1 VEREAPALP
10 RGSRAYRLLGIAHY
24 AGHMRWIVVL
34 SLAAISV
41 PAVAQIISGHAVAV
55 DGDTL
60 QMTGERIRLF
70 GIDAPEAD
78 QTCQRG
84 GEVWRC
90 GEDAGRMLASL
101 VDGKPI
107 ECTQRDRDD
116 YGRMVAVCRVAKTD
130 LAMAMVNAGLAVVPP
145 QFTADYVDGEAAAKA
160 RGVGLWGSNF
170 AMPSTYRA
178 AHPQKYAGSGSRA
191 RLPAPATRTR
201 AASSSPA
208 RHDVYYRNCA
218 AARAAGAAPLYRG
231 QPGYRS
237 DMDGDGD
244 GIACEPYRRR

>member
-1 VEREAPALP
+1 MLAVKFYRE
-10 RGSRAYRLLGIAHY
+10 G
-24 AGHMRWIVVL
+24 MRWISVFCLVAFTI
-34 SLAAISV
+34 SMPALAQLAISG
-41 PAVAQIISGHAVAV
+41 PAVAV

-60 QMTGERIRLF
+60 QVTGERIRLF

-84 GEVWRC
+84 DEAWRC
-90 GEDAGRMLASL
+90 GEDAGRMLAAL
-101 VDGKPI
+101 VNGKPI

-116 YGRMVAVCRVAKTD
+116 YGRMVAACRVGKTD
-130 LAMAMVNAGLAVVPP
+130 LAGAMIDAGLAVALP

-160 RGVGLWGSNF
+160 RGVGLWGSTF
-170 AMPSTYRA
+170 AMPGDYRA
-178 AHPQKYAGSGSRA
+178 AHPQKYVGSASRA
-191 RLPAPATRTR
+191 RPPASATTTPT
-201 AASSSPA
+201 AASSPA
-208 RHDVYYRNCA
+208 RRDVYYRNCA

-231 QPGYRS
+231 QPGYRN